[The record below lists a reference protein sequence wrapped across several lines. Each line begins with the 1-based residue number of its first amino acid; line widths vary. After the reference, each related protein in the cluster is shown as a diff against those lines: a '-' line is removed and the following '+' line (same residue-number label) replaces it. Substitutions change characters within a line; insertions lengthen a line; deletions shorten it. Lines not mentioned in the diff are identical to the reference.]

1 MKTFVSNS
9 EISSGVGTTSEI
21 WENIFSKKEWGKYP
35 SEAVIR
41 FIARN
46 FYNASDRNQ
55 IKILELG
62 LGTGANLWFCA
73 REGLRVSGVEF
84 SQSGI
89 ERFKQRMNAENLS
102 SQIDTLLQGD
112 YFEKLDELQD
122 ESFDAFIDSYSLAYN
137 DIERTKAII
146 EKAVQKLKS
155 GGKFLSITPS
165 LKDEGFD
172 ENANLGYHRAKP
184 VKGSDAFTGLIRYC
198 DESDINKL
206 YNGANYE
213 VTSLK
218 SITQSQNGRIENDLF
233 IVEGVKK

>member
-1 MKTFVSNS
+1 MKTFISNS

-46 FYNASDRNQ
+46 FYNASDRNK

-73 REGLRVSGVEF
+73 REGFRVSGIEF
-84 SQSGI
+84 TQSGI
-89 ERFKQRMNAENLS
+89 ERFKKRMNAENLNT
-102 SQIDTLLQGD
+102 QIDTILQGD
-112 YFEKLDELQD
+112 YFEKLDELPD
-122 ESFDAFIDSYSLAYN
+122 ESFDAFMDSYSLAYN
-137 DIERTKAII
+137 DTCECASLHEVLK
-146 EKAVQKLKS
+146 KLKS

-165 LKDEGFD
+165 LKNEGFD
-172 ENANLGYHRAKP
+172 ENSALGYHLSKP
-184 VKGSDAFTGLIRYC
+184 TTGTDAFTGVIRFC
-198 DESDINKL
+198 DDSDINKL

-213 VTSLK
+213 ITSIK
-218 SITQSQNGRIENDLF
+218 NITQSQNGEVEIDLY
-233 IVEGVKK
+233 IVEGVKR

>member
-1 MKTFVSNS
+1 MKTFISNS

-73 REGLRVSGVEF
+73 REGFRVSGIEF
-84 SQSGI
+84 TQSGI
-89 ERFKQRMNAENLS
+89 ERFKKRMSVENLS
-102 SQIDTLLQGD
+102 TQIDTILQGD

-122 ESFDAFIDSYSLAYN
+122 ESFEAFMDSYSLAYN
-137 DIERTKAII
+137 DFDKTKAII

-165 LKDEGFD
+165 LKNEGFD
-172 ENANLGYHRAKP
+172 ENSGLGYHLSKP
-184 VKGSDAFTGLIRYC
+184 TTGTDAFTGVIRFC
-198 DESDINKL
+198 DDSDIKKL

-213 VTSLK
+213 ITSIK
-218 SITQSQNGRIENDLF
+218 NITQSQNGEVEIDLY
-233 IVEGVKK
+233 IVEGVKR